1 MRALAVVVLVLLAMV
16 GWSSWYVQRD
26 RSLIR
31 AAADRSLGL
40 PALQGRAAFD
50 RFLNQQSLPWA
61 DPRWL
66 GVVAGVL
73 ALGLVAAIA
82 LRDAFRRGD
91 SHAQELMARNQRL
104 VELLDVARRVSSEM
118 EYDAAVRRLLEEAR
132 SLVTADFAV
141 VYQIDGSNAVP
152 VARHGEVTPSSV
164 RIGNGVVGQVIA
176 TAVAMRA
183 TVDRDPA
190 IVGHTGPLSLL
201 VAPMLSDRQVV
212 GAVVVGSSRAAA
224 YSADD
229 EVALRL
235 FALAAGGAL
244 ENALAHEA
252 TAEMVNTD
260 PLTGLANRRRLD
272 NDLHG
277 TLGTILSAGD
287 HVAFAMVD
295 VDHFKNFNDTYG
307 HPAGDVLL
315 REIAA
320 AIASAVRSNDVVY
333 RYGGEEFCVLLPG
346 ATPDEAHHVAE
357 RIRYAVEARPLI
369 DEAGLP
375 IPRITVSVG
384 VSCRTDLNIEALVSD
399 ADGALYAAKQQGRNR
414 VVAV

>member
-1 MRALAVVVLVLLAMV
+1 VVVVLVAMV

-26 RSLIR
+26 RTQVRQAVDASYEASPLDPR
-31 AAADRSLGL
+31 AAV
-40 PALQGRAAFD
+40 D
-50 RFLNQQSLPWA
+50 RFLDDQNAPWA
-61 DPRWL
+61 DPMWL
-66 GVVAGVL
+66 GAISGAL
-73 ALGLVAAIA
+73 ALGIVAAVA

-91 SHAQELMARNQRL
+91 AHAQELMARNQRL
-104 VELLDVARRVSSEM
+104 VELLDVARRVSSEI
-118 EYDAAVRRLLEEAR
+118 EYDGAVRRLLEEAQ
-132 SLVTADFAV
+132 SLVTAEFAV
-141 VYQIDGSNAVP
+141 VYQVDGGNAVP
-152 VARHGEVTPSSV
+152 VARHGDVSPASI

-183 TVDRDPA
+183 SVERDPA
-190 IVGHTGPLSLL
+190 IAGRHGQMSLL
-201 VAPMLSDRQVV
+201 AAPMLSDRQVV
-212 GAVVVGSSRAAA
+212 GALVVGSTTNVKFTP
-224 YSADD
+224 DD

-272 NDLHG
+272 NDLHD
-277 TLGTILSAGD
+277 TLGNLLAAGD

-315 REIAA
+315 REVAV

-346 ATPDEAHHVAE
+346 ATPDEARYVAE
-357 RIRYAVEARPLI
+357 RIRYAVQARPLV
-369 DEAGLP
+369 DEAGAAVP
-375 IPRITVSVG
+375 QVTVSVG
-384 VSCRTDLNIEALVSD
+384 VSCRTDLNTEALVAD